1 MFPAVIFDDFFENP
15 DIVVDL
21 ANSLDYEIGDGAW
34 PGIRTEELG
43 KIKGLKSFADS
54 VTDKILRMFYPDK
67 QFGYYAKLGFQKVKG
82 FHEDQFHVKNRG
94 WIHKD
99 SGRAIGGIIYLD
111 KDPEEETGT
120 SLYKNKQLIFPH
132 SHEEDSCK
140 RRWYTGKDVS
150 DEEYHNLFYS
160 NPTHFEETV
169 KVKNVYNRLFMFNGN
184 EYHGVQT
191 YGSHDRTRLTL
202 AFFITYVNHNT
213 YPFPTIRE

>member
-15 DIVVDL
+15 DLVVEL
-21 ANSLDYEIGDGAW
+21 ADSLDYEMGDGAW
-34 PGIRTEELG
+34 PGVRTEELG
-43 KIKGLKSFADS
+43 KIKGLKFFADS
-54 VTDKILRMFYPDK
+54 VTDKVLRMFYPDK
-67 QFGYYAKLGFQKVKG
+67 QFSYYAKLVFQKVKG

-111 KDPEEETGT
+111 KEPQEETGT

-132 SHEEDSCK
+132 SPEEDSMK

-150 DEEYHNLFYS
+150 DEEYHKLFYS
-160 NPTHFEETV
+160 NPTHFEETL

-213 YPFPTIRE
+213 HSFPTLRE

>member
-1 MFPAVIFDDFFENP
+1 MLLFC
-15 DIVVDL
+15 
-21 ANSLDYEIGDGAW
+21 
-34 PGIRTEELG
+34 
-43 KIKGLKSFADS
+43 
-54 VTDKILRMFYPDK
+54 
-67 QFGYYAKLGFQKVKG
+67 YYAKVVFQKVKG

-120 SLYKNKQLIFPH
+120 SMYKNKQLIFPH

-213 YPFPTIRE
+213 YPFPTLRE

>member
-1 MFPAVIFDDFFENP
+1 MTDICRIIIKINKFKLLNIFIRVINF
-15 DIVVDL
+15 
-21 ANSLDYEIGDGAW
+21 NSIISGTIAEA
-34 PGIRTEELG
+34 R
-43 KIKGLKSFADS
+43 
-54 VTDKILRMFYPDK
+54 
-67 QFGYYAKLGFQKVKG
+67 
-82 FHEDQFHVKNRG
+82 